1 MKQVFGK
8 RLRPVAALCCALMLL
23 LCVLT
28 GCGGKAAKS
37 QPIPAATNE
46 ERLTYLGEL
55 GWQVDPEPLETLA
68 MQLPHEL
75 EQDYSDYVKLQ
86 AEQGFPF
93 VQCAGQTAS
102 RYTYKVNNY
111 PGYDGPVQIDLW
123 VCGGVLV
130 GGDVIA
136 PGEGGFQAGLAFP
149 K

>member
-1 MKQVFGK
+1 MKKIGRK
-8 RLRPVAALCCALMLL
+8 RALYLCAALMLII
-23 LCVLT
+23 CVLA
-28 GCGGKAAKS
+28 GCGEKKEQA
-37 QPIPAATNE
+37 PIPAATNAQ
-46 ERLTYLGEL
+46 RLSYLGER

-68 MQLPHEL
+68 LQLPHEL

-86 AEQGFPF
+86 AGQGFPF
-93 VQCAGQTAS
+93 AQCAGQTAS
-102 RYTYKVNNY
+102 RYTYQVNNY
-111 PGYDGPVQIDLW
+111 PGYDGPVQINLW